1 MVFHQADS
9 QAANNALLQS
19 LEGVRGVNVIAPTWF
34 YFNSTSGELEN
45 ISSKDI
51 NPPSV
56 CLDKLS
62 KAAVSTPGSTIYDPN
77 LYTATKAIVIKIR
90 VRKSSILQIL
100 DIVFTNLMFLSLSIA
115 FPICLEFY
123 NITTFFSYD
132 SFCFLREGMS
142 LNFQLRSQLSF
153 CKNLNQLF

>member
-1 MVFHQADS
+1 MYGMIPRAKID
-9 QAANNALLQS
+9 ALENA
-19 LEGVRGVNVIAPTWF
+19 PP
-34 YFNSTSGELEN
+34 EN

-51 NPPSV
+51 NPPPSV
-56 CLDKLS
+56 CFERLS
-62 KAAVSTPGSTIYDPN
+62 NVAVSTPGSTIYDPN
-77 LYTATKAIVIKIR
+77 LYTATKPIVIKIR
-90 VRKSSILQIL
+90 VRKSSILHIL

-142 LNFQLRSQLSF
+142 FYV
-153 CKNLNQLF
+153 